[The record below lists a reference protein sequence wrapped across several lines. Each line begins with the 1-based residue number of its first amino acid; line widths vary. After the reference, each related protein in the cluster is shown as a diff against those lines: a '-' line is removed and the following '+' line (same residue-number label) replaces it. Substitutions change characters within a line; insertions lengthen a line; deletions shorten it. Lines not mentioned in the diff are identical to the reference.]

1 MKPYQVVATGD
12 QSGIIEVVVN
22 SETTADIQQKYG
34 GTFGAI
40 KKETLKDFLSE
51 HNPEDQF
58 EKALDNFTRSCAGYC
73 VATYILGIADRHNGN
88 IMMTRTGHLFHID
101 FGHFLGN
108 FKTKLGIQRERSKFV
123 FTEEM
128 SHVMGGTES
137 EGFKVFRDY
146 CCKAYN
152 YIRKHGKRLINL
164 FMLMI
169 SAGMP
174 ELKNKEELEYLREML
189 SLKLT
194 QMEADGKFIAEIQNS
209 LDNRFRR
216 YDNLIHIWK
225 HAKKEKKE
233 QKVKNTKK
241 LSI

>member
-1 MKPYQVVATGD
+1 
-12 QSGIIEVVVN
+12 
-22 SETTADIQQKYG
+22 
-34 GTFGAI
+34 
-40 KKETLKDFLSE
+40 
-51 HNPEDQF
+51 
-58 EKALDNFTRSCAGYC
+58 
-73 VATYILGIADRHNGN
+73 
-88 IMMTRTGHLFHID
+88 
-101 FGHFLGN
+101 
-108 FKTKLGIQRERSKFV
+108 
-123 FTEEM
+123 
-128 SHVMGGTES
+128 
-137 EGFKVFRDY
+137 
-146 CCKAYN
+146 
-152 YIRKHGKRLINL
+152 
-164 FMLMI
+164 MLMI

-233 QKVKNTKK
+233 QKVKNIKK